1 MNKPLVERI
10 PFAKIAVIL
19 AVTAAVS
26 VGLCGVGVALLQF
39 SNRPG
44 LEGKLSILSLA
55 IGAIAFW
62 LSVLGLVAVFA
73 VWIIL
78 AIIQGNQRSGP

>member
-1 MNKPLVERI
+1 
-10 PFAKIAVIL
+10 
-19 AVTAAVS
+19 
-26 VGLCGVGVALLQF
+26 VALLQF

-78 AIIQGNQRSGP
+78 AIVQGNQRSGP